1 MFGELEAVLESEVRS
16 LGQPKAALLAF
27 GVAVMAYN
35 VLSVVKA
42 AVEVGQEEEAA
53 KRGWQVSTF
62 YIATEVKATYSGMMT
77 AVEPQEWSGQGE
89 ESAEQLSEVLLEL
102 AKQVK
107 LSTLRKHPRAAKKKV
122 KKGYVSAEEAR
133 KHVAT
138 ARVLKGEKP

>member
-1 MFGELEAVLESEVRS
+1 MRRAPSRLTTRNGSDT
-16 LGQPKAALLAF
+16 
-27 GVAVMAYN
+27 N
-35 VLSVVKA
+35 VCA
-42 AVEVGQEEEAA
+42 
-53 KRGWQVSTF
+53 STT
-62 YIATEVKATYSGMMT
+62 ATEVKATYSGRMT